1 MFKLYRYLKKYKK
14 EVILGPMFKLIEAI
28 FELIVPLVMASII
41 DKGIKELASTEYVLK
56 MGAVLLFLAIFGLC
70 STLVCQVLASRASQG
85 YGTILRNE
93 LYQKINSLSAK
104 EIDSLGVS
112 SLITRITT
120 DVNQMQTSVAM
131 LIRLVVRAPFLVI
144 GSTIMAIII
153 SPKISIIFIIAAVL
167 IVLIITLVMKFS
179 VPLSLKSQKKLDQ
192 VTMITKENV
201 TGSRVIKAFNKE
213 QYEKNRF
220 DQSSLE
226 LQNTSIKMGRISALL
241 NPCTSIIINL
251 AVIAVLFLGGR
262 EVNVGNLTQ
271 GEITALCNYL
281 SQILLAI
288 IVVSNLV
295 TIFTKASVSAKRI
308 NQVFALS
315 SSIVDGE
322 NEVNIDND
330 FVIEFDH
337 VELNYSS
344 NSKPSLSNITFKV
357 KKGMTVGIIG
367 GTGSGKT
374 SIVNLIERFY
384 DPTQGTIYLYG
395 EDLKSYKISSF
406 RNIIGLVP
414 QKANLLSGTI
424 RSNLLFSN
432 KDATEEQIYKALDLA
447 QCNEIIKNKEDGL
460 DSVVLQEG
468 RNFSGGQ
475 KQRLTIARALV
486 KEPRILILDDSSS
499 ALDYQTD
506 ANLRHALKKLNNLD
520 AVFIISQR
528 ATTLVNADLIIVLDN
543 GRIDGLGKHEELLL
557 SSKIYQ
563 EIYSSQTKEEK

>member
-144 GSTIMAIII
+144 GSTIMAIMI

-315 SSIVDGE
+315 SSIVDGD

-330 FVIEFDH
+330 SIIEFDH

-432 KDATEEQIYKALDLA
+432 KDATEEQMYKALDLA

-506 ANLRHALKKLNNLD
+506 ANLRHALKKLSNLD

-543 GRIDGLGKHEELLL
+543 GRIEGLGKHEELLL
-557 SSKIYQ
+557 SSKVYQ